1 MKLRPLFVCVLY
13 ALPSLLSAQAID
25 YNAAQ
30 SAEQLRSGVQAF
42 HRGFYNDAW
51 ASLEKAVSYQPKNVL
66 AQIWLGRAQWKAG
79 YEQEAMRTWQQLLDT
94 GAGGALVRDWIGILN
109 FRRGLGRELSG
120 KTTWVVSAQLDG
132 TLKGGY
138 PFRRPTSIRPR
149 ANGSFWVVAFGSN
162 EVLRFDPNFRL
173 LDSFRGGVDGFD
185 HPYDVIEA
193 DDGTFYVSEYGAN
206 RIAKCNARGVR
217 ISTFGRTGRADGLL
231 LGPQYMTLDSRGYLW
246 VTDWGNSRVVRF
258 GMDGSFIQS
267 IPGINGPTG
276 IAAHEDRL
284 YVSEKAGKRIL
295 VYDLNGNLLGTLG
308 EGTLDQPE
316 GISFTA
322 SGRLLVADANRIM
335 ECDVDRETWS
345 VRGDTSAQTRR
356 LVQQAVTPNGD
367 ILGVDFDQSRIV
379 LLSDTSSLFAGL
391 VVRVDRV
398 NSVKFPEVY
407 ADISVE
413 NRFGTPVVGLGMENF
428 TVTEGD
434 VGVTAPALVLSNTN
448 VKAFDVSL
456 VVQRSP
462 DFETYRQDADK
473 AVADL
478 YGLVT
483 QGGRIKAISAGE
495 LPVRE
500 ADFGE
505 TRLRFVSQA
514 LQYVLYNEFGF
525 NP

>member
-1 MKLRPLFVCVLY
+1 
-13 ALPSLLSAQAID
+13 
-25 YNAAQ
+25 
-30 SAEQLRSGVQAF
+30 
-42 HRGFYNDAW
+42 
-51 ASLEKAVSYQPKNVL
+51 
-66 AQIWLGRAQWKAG
+66 
-79 YEQEAMRTWQQLLDT
+79 
-94 GAGGALVRDWIGILN
+94 
-109 FRRGLGRELSG
+109 
-120 KTTWVVSAQLDG
+120 
-132 TLKGGY
+132 
-138 PFRRPTSIRPR
+138 
-149 ANGSFWVVAFGSN
+149 
-162 EVLRFDPNFRL
+162 
-173 LDSFRGGVDGFD
+173 
-185 HPYDVIEA
+185 
-193 DDGTFYVSEYGAN
+193 
-206 RIAKCNARGVR
+206 
-217 ISTFGRTGRADGLL
+217 
-231 LGPQYMTLDSRGYLW
+231 MTLDSRGYLW

-514 LQYVLYNEFGF
+514 LQSAPSAKWKFDIAARFAGDELITAVAGAKRAMVFFTSGALGSSPFTTYSLLEITAYLRNNSIAFYPVVFGSGAPDEDLGYLASATGGRLYSFTSPGGMQEVVRDIRARVGSLYTIAYKSPTPPEFGQRYI
-525 NP
+525 PLSIQVIVQRVSGRDEAGYYAPVTTGTIVK